1 MTVSNLL
8 PQLTNNSNSSNI
20 RTISTIIT
28 ISNSNAKLSTVAYEK
43 ELPQRITTITT
54 MIMNTCT
61 TTTTTI
67 VIETVPG
74 IIISANPR
82 RKRPT
87 ICSKQKHRKFPR
99 VLLQDLEQNKNQ
111 YNPTITLKK
120 RSNTVEANAT
130 KWFSSLR
137 NVQYKTHTH
146 IPASKHIN

>member
-87 ICSKQKHRKFPR
+87 ICSKQKHRNFPQ

-111 YNPTITLKK
+111 YNPTITLKNAATQWK
-120 RSNTVEANAT
+120 QMQLNGSLLFEMYNT
-130 KWFSSLR
+130 K
-137 NVQYKTHTH
+137 HTH
-146 IPASKHIN
+146 IPTSKHIN